1 MAKSILTAPQIT
13 KEALSILEKEMYDS
27 TPYSLV
33 VVTLKD
39 GTTQEIIIK
48 IRPSSLH
55 DLCDDIKKYGSLTLT
70 NDEMGIY
77 VPANEIKQINLAKVT
92 KEQP

>member
-1 MAKSILTAPQIT
+1 MALTINQIT
-13 KEALSILEKEMYDS
+13 KESLAILEREMYDS

-39 GTTQEIIIK
+39 GTTQEIIMK
-48 IRPSSLH
+48 IRPSNLY
-55 DLCDDIKKYGSLTLT
+55 DMCEDVKKHGALSLT
-70 NDEMGIY
+70 NEESGIL
-77 VPANEIKQINLAKVT
+77 VMADQIKHINIMKVT

>member
-1 MAKSILTAPQIT
+1 MALTINQIT
-13 KEALSILEKEMYDS
+13 TEALSVLEKEMYDS

-39 GTTQEIIIK
+39 GTAQEIILK
-48 IRPSSLH
+48 FHPRNLH
-55 DLCDDIKKYGSLTLT
+55 DLCDDIKKHGSLTLT
-70 NDEMGIY
+70 NDEGGIY
-77 VPANEIKQINLAKVT
+77 VPANEIKRINVMKVT